1 MCRRP
6 LLMYCTYTR
15 TLARSVATRNN
26 TTHLLIQQYAASSKP
41 SSPVRHRAPRGKKNT
56 VSQSRS
62 SKSGL
67 YELGAAYASRAFC
80 AKTPSRSSCS
90 SPSSAN
96 DSRASSNQSPA
107 LDADD
112 APASGAAADEP
123 KRMRWKPNASTAG
136 PTVRSFVR
144 SFVRSPH
151 TSRDKT
157 GQIKDKDEDNRQKSR
172 VNSLSRGEGTY
183 CTS

>member
-15 TLARSVATRNN
+15 TLSRSIVTRNN
-26 TTHLLIQQYAASSKP
+26 TTHLHTATIRSISSKP
-41 SSPVRHRAPRGKKNT
+41 SSPVRRRAPRRKQQNT
-56 VSQSRS
+56 ASQSR
-62 SKSGL
+62 L

-80 AKTPSRSSCS
+80 AKTASRSSCS

-107 LDADD
+107 LDAGA

-136 PTVRSFVR
+136 PTVRSR
-144 SFVRSPH
+144 H
-151 TSRDKT
+151 KT
-157 GQIKDKDEDNRQKSR
+157 
-172 VNSLSRGEGTY
+172 
-183 CTS
+183 